1 MKTVNGIEVED
12 CFPTT
17 EDEEKRFMDRCCAF
31 VDAHGGEYI
40 GKALKR
46 YEELIEACQCKRR
59 MGEVEDAT
67 DEIINILSAE
77 VDSRF
82 EARPDEQGW
91 VWLTIAKQALINY
104 AVYNIMLGDALKGK
118 EV

>member
-1 MKTVNGIEVED
+1 MTAD
-12 CFPTT
+12 AMT
-17 EDEEKRFMDRCCAF
+17 EDEKKFMDRCCAF

-40 GKALKR
+40 NKALKQ
-46 YEELIEACQCKRR
+46 YEELIEGCQCKRR
-59 MGEVEDAT
+59 MGEVEDGT
-67 DEIINILSAE
+67 WEIIDAMSE
-77 VDSRF
+77 DVSRHF